1 MEPPEWFTSP
11 SDTHPKMARLQI
23 ELLRQLPP
31 WRKFQM
37 AGNMYSLMKNLALV
51 GLRER
56 HPTATDEE
64 IRRKLADLLL
74 GPELAAWLYVQ
85 VAKEKKDAE

>member
-1 MEPPEWFTSP
+1 MSTLL

-37 AGNMYSLMKNLALV
+37 AGNMYSTMKNLALV

-56 HPTATDEE
+56 NPIATEEE
-64 IRRKLADLLL
+64 IQRKLADLLL

-85 VAKEKKDAE
+85 IAKESNDAE